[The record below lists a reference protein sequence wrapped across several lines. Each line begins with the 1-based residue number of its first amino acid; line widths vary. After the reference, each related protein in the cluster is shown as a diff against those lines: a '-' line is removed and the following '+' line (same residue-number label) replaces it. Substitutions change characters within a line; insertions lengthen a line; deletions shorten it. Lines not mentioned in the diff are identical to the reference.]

1 MSQPQRT
8 LTVYE
13 PTTNGLPPIG
23 PYLHGVWD
31 RRALVWHLAR
41 TAMKARHY
49 DTTLGKAWVI
59 VDPIVMAF
67 TFYLVRVVFLPGGHE
82 DAGFFIAHIIMGV
95 SMFYYVRA
103 IVEGGA
109 KCIIANRS
117 MVLNTAAP
125 RGVFPAVVLMRA
137 VIDLVPTLAVYFAV
151 HLVTGQPWG
160 LSLILL
166 PVVIVLLTGFALG
179 LGLWFAPLTVFY
191 RDTGTLLP
199 YVVRIWM
206 YVTPVMYAI
215 GEIPDSIRPLLVLN
229 PLYPYFYMFE
239 AIFKAEWPAP
249 VYFLWGG
256 AWAVVAL
263 AIGGVTFLRR
273 ERDYA
278 VRL

>member
-1 MSQPQRT
+1 MSQPQPT

-13 PTTNGLPPIG
+13 PTVRGMPPVV
-23 PYLHGVWD
+23 PYLEGIWA

-49 DTTLGKAWVI
+49 DTALGKAWVI

-67 TFYLVRVVFLPGGHE
+67 TFFLVRVVFVPGSRD
-82 DAGFFIAHIIMGV
+82 DAGFFIAHLILGV
-95 SMFYYVRA
+95 SIFFYVRD

-109 KCIIANRS
+109 RCIVGNRS
-117 MVLNTAAP
+117 MVLNTSAP

-137 VIDLVPTLAVYFAV
+137 VIDLLPTLAVYFVV
-151 HLVTGQPWG
+151 HLLTGQPWG
-160 LSLILL
+160 FSLVLFPI
-166 PVVIVLLTGFALG
+166 VMVLLTGFALG
-179 LGLWFAPLTVFY
+179 LGLFFAPMTVFY
-191 RDTGTLLP
+191 RDVGTLLP

-215 GEIPDSIRPLLVLN
+215 AEIPSSVQPLLVLN
-229 PLYPYFYMFE
+229 PLYPYFYMLE
-239 AIFKAEWPAP
+239 AIFKAEWPP
-249 VYFLWGG
+249 PQYFVWGA
-256 AWAVVAL
+256 AWAVVAM
-263 AIGGVTFLRR
+263 AVGSVTFLRR

>member
-1 MSQPQRT
+1 MSHPQRT

-13 PTTNGLPPIG
+13 PTVRGVPPIV
-23 PYLHGVWD
+23 PYLEGIWD

-49 DTTLGKAWVI
+49 DTALGKAWVI

-67 TFYLVRVVFLPGGHE
+67 TFFLVRVVFVPGSRD
-82 DAGFFIAHIIMGV
+82 DAGFFIAHLILGV
-95 SMFYYVRA
+95 SIFFFVRD

-109 KCIIANRS
+109 RCIVGNRS
-117 MVLNTAAP
+117 MVLNTSAP

-137 VIDLVPTLAVYFAV
+137 MIDLAPTLLVYLGV
-151 HLVTGQPWG
+151 HLITGQPWG
-160 LSLILL
+160 FALILF
-166 PVVIVLLTGFALG
+166 PVVLALLTAFSLG
-179 LGLWFAPLTVFY
+179 LGLFFAPMTVFY
-191 RDTGTLLP
+191 RDVGTLLP

-215 GEIPDSIRPLLVLN
+215 GEIPDAVRPLLVLN

-249 VYFLWGG
+249 VYFLWG
-256 AWAVVAL
+256 AVWAVLAL
-263 AIGGVTFLRR
+263 VIGSVTFLRR